1 MGSNQRAES
10 KMQNR
15 YWIFK
20 AAIETDDKP
29 SKEIVGDKNLMKWA
43 TNCMAA
49 AKNILKIY
57 FIKIIKESNTYSFT
71 YT

>member
-1 MGSNQRAES
+1 
-10 KMQNR
+10 MQNR

-49 AKNILKIY
+49 AKNIFHKNN
-57 FIKIIKESNTYSFT
+57 KEIEYL
-71 YT
+71 